1 MYGGMPG
8 SRDHNADGGG
18 LAEDSLVLPDLIR
31 SGNCRL
37 PTAVLQH
44 SLWLLPCSQ
53 VVCRVKSATMRHHK
67 LHTESNLCRGCRL
80 T

>member
-1 MYGGMPG
+1 MNKKRIKQGSALSMYGGMPG

-53 VVCRVKSATMRHHK
+53 VVCRVKSATPQASH
-67 LHTESNLCRGCRL
+67 
-80 T
+80 